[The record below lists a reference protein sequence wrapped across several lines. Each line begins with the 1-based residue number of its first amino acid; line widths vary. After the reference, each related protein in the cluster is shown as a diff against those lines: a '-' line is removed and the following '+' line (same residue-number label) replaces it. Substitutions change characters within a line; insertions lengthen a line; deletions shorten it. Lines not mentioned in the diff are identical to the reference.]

1 MYVYAVSSKRLWNDL
16 RLDEPNPLFYRCIFC
31 ASFNSLLFLFAFSE
45 KLSENETAI
54 AISPDMRKKKINK
67 KLLWKASLKGF
78 KLRSVYKAI

>member
-1 MYVYAVSSKRLWNDL
+1 MRQTLCFTVA
-16 RLDEPNPLFYRCIFC
+16 F
-31 ASFNSLLFLFAFSE
+31 ASFNSLLFLLPLVQ
-45 KLSENETAI
+45 KKNKPSENETAM